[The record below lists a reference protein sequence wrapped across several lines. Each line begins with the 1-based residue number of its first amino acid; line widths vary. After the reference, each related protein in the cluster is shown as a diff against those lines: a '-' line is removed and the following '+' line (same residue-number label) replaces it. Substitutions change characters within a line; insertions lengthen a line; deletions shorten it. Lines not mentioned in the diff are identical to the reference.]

1 MKPTT
6 LLAALALAASFTA
19 AAAPAL
25 AADPAAERVEQFNRA
40 LLDTMKQ
47 GKALGASGRFRKLQP
62 AVEQAFDLPTMTRV
76 AVGPSWSTLSA
87 ADQEKLTAAFSRMS
101 AATWAHNFDDYSGE
115 TFKLGAVSTNAAGD
129 KLVRDQLIQKGG
141 EPVNLNYRMRQ
152 AAGGGWRIVDV
163 FYNGSISSLATQR
176 ADFAG
181 ALAAGGAP
189 ALIKKLDAQTDTLV
203 HGK

>member
-1 MKPTT
+1 MKPAP
-6 LLAALALAASFTA
+6 LLAALLATAPLAAA
-19 AAAPAL
+19 LPAW
-25 AADPAAERVEQFNRA
+25 AADPAAERVEAFNRA

-47 GKALGASGRFRKLQP
+47 GKSLGAQGRFRKLQP

-76 AVGPSWSTLSA
+76 AVGPTWPSIA
-87 ADQEKLTAAFSRMS
+87 PADQEKLVAAFSRMS

-115 TFKLGAVSTNAAGD
+115 TFKLGAISANASGD

-152 AAGGGWRIVDV
+152 TPGGWKIVDV

-176 ADFAG
+176 SDFAA
-181 ALAAGGAP
+181 ALQAGGAA
-189 ALIKKLDAQTDTLV
+189 ALVKKLDAQTETLLK
-203 HGK
+203 GK